1 MSEGNTGIQGGLQE
15 RMKDHSLQSYNFYG
29 GNKLKALGLV
39 LSQTALFSCINQEN
53 EVHGI
58 LFVDDE
64 H

>member
-1 MSEGNTGIQGGLQE
+1 MSEGNTGSQGGLQE

-39 LSQTALFSCINQEN
+39 LSQTALFPCIDQGN
-53 EVHGI
+53 EVHGV
-58 LFVDDE
+58 LLVDDE